1 MIEQYYNDDGRQY
14 LQMMQDII
22 SRLASNSAN
31 CKTWLVTLVTS
42 LLAIGTSIESLN
54 GWLFLTFLP
63 IIVFG
68 SMDTYYLKLE
78 RGMRNREHLFINIV
92 TAKEFDENA
101 YKRTLFNFEP
111 YDSITNNDELGI
123 VETEKV
129 EWSNSIFPFYG
140 VTLALAF
147 VVTVITLLTH

>member
-63 IIVFG
+63 ILVFW

-92 TAKEFDENA
+92 TSKEFDENA

-140 VTLALAF
+140 VTLALAI